1 MDRQTDTPKKGSGIK
16 NFFRGVFRLR
26 GLLLSLPVAVASG
39 YIAYLSYHNLPETVG
54 LLMQPNGDFQFIITR
69 QIAVLAPLAITFL
82 CILITICAKKVIF
95 PWLLSIFSLIIPGV
109 LWLTNVF

>member
-1 MDRQTDTPKKGSGIK
+1 MDHNTTTTKKGSGILK
-16 NFFRGVFRLR
+16 FFRGVFRLR
-26 GLLLSLPVAVASG
+26 GLLLSLPVAAASG
-39 YIAYLSYHNLPETVG
+39 YIAYLSYNNLPEMVG
-54 LLMQPNGDFQFIITR
+54 LLVQPTGGFQFMITR

-95 PWLLSIFSLIIPGV
+95 PWLLSIFTLIIPGV